1 MSNLTNRIWPGTI
14 RPMSRL
20 NGMWRPLLSWYGR
33 NRRDLPWR
41 LAGEPAGQTIDP
53 YAVLVSEFMLQQTQV
68 ATVVPY
74 FQRFMRALPSIRRL
88 ADADEQ
94 DVLRLW
100 QGLGYYSRARNLHA
114 TARKIA
120 MEFDGR
126 VPDTCEQLLTLP
138 GVGRYT
144 AGAVASI
151 AFEKRTPILDGNVA
165 RVLCR
170 IQAIRSDPRDRKT
183 LEKLWELAEEILP
196 KRRIGDFNSAL
207 MELGATVCTPKNPGC
222 LLCPLRSMCRAQ
234 RMGLQHLIPSPRKR
248 SPSPEHVRWAI
259 CVSRG
264 NRWLI
269 ERRPDTGRWA
279 GLWQFPT
286 VQANA
291 NQPGRAHIA
300 KSLGM
305 SVGKL
310 NPIGQFRHAL
320 THRNYVFNVF
330 AAEGNKAAEN
340 GANRKWV
347 RLKELNEYP
356 LSRPQS
362 KIAEMLNNLPGPPT

>member
-1 MSNLTNRIWPGTI
+1 MT
-14 RPMSRL
+14 RL
-20 NGMWRPLLSWYGR
+20 KGMWRPLLSWYGR

-41 LAGEPAGQTIDP
+41 VAGEPAGQRIDP

-74 FQRFMRALPSIRRL
+74 FQRFMHAFPGIRNL

-114 TARKIA
+114 TARRIA

-126 VPDTCEQLLTLP
+126 VPDSCGQLLTLP

-151 AFEKRTPILDGNVA
+151 AFEKRAPILDGNVA

-170 IQAIRSDPRDRKT
+170 LEAIQTDPRDRKT
-183 LEKLWELAEEILP
+183 LEKLWKLAEEILP
-196 KRRIGDFNSAL
+196 NRRIGDFNSAL
-207 MELGATVCTPKNPGC
+207 MELGATVCIPKNPAC
-222 LLCPLRSMCRAQ
+222 LVCPLRSMCRAQ
-234 RMGLQHLIPSPRKR
+234 QMGLQQLIPPPRKR
-248 SPSPEHVRWAI
+248 PPNPEHVRWTI

-269 ERRPDTGRWA
+269 ERRPHTGRWA

-286 VQANA
+286 LEASA
-291 NQPGRAHIA
+291 DQPRRAHIA
-300 KSLGM
+300 KSLGVR
-305 SVGKL
+305 VGELK
-310 NPIGQFRHAL
+310 PVGQVRHAL

-330 AAEGNKAAEN
+330 TAKGNAAGGS
-340 GANRKWV
+340 GALRKWV

-356 LSRPQS
+356 LSRPQI
-362 KIAEMLNNLPGPPT
+362 KIAEILSELPGPPT